1 MHNAHIIN
9 YLPISQ
15 FIMVFNWKKIKEI
28 LIQRKGLVTLS
39 LSDITG
45 TGITSIFW
53 FYIAFVIQPEQY
65 GEIFYFISIAAI
77 AFNLSNI
84 GTENNTIVLTAKGK
98 NLEST
103 LSTISLLFGTIASS
117 VLIIIF
123 YEIDIIIL
131 LFGYIIN
138 SLSLGYLIGRQFY
151 SKYAKFLLT
160 QKILTVLLGVSFYY
174 LFGADGIITAL
185 GISYLGFL
193 IIIIHLYRKS
203 PINFREFK
211 NNFTF
216 IWQNF
221 SLKFIGALREN
232 IDKLI
237 ILPLLGFSFLGNY
250 ALAMQF
256 IAVLSIPQAIFFKYM
271 LTNDSRKIPN
281 KNLKKYYLLVNV
293 GVSVLGSISL
303 PIFIPIFFPN
313 FTDIDVIRIMSF
325 VLIPNAIINIKISE
339 LLGDEKSKPVMFS
352 AIVALITV
360 TIGATILGSIFGGD
374 GIAITFVLSST
385 FMASFLLI
393 WTRKK

>member
-1 MHNAHIIN
+1 
-9 YLPISQ
+9 
-15 FIMVFNWKKIKEI
+15 MVFNWKRIKEI
-28 LIQRKGLVTLS
+28 LIQRKGLGVLS

-45 TGITSIFW
+45 TSITSIFW

-65 GEIFYFISIAAI
+65 GEIFYFISIVSI

-138 SLSLGYLIGRQFY
+138 SLSLGYLIGRRFY
-151 SKYAKFLLT
+151 SKYAKFLIA

-174 LFGADGIITAL
+174 LFGADGIISAL
-185 GISYLGFL
+185 GISYMGFL
-193 IIIIHLYRKS
+193 IIIVHLYRKS

-211 NNFTF
+211 NNFNF

-221 SLKFIGALREN
+221 SLKFIGALRDN

-256 IAVLSIPQAIFFKYM
+256 IAVLSMPNAIFFKYM

-281 KNLKKYYLLVNV
+281 KNLKKYYLLGSV
-293 GVSVLGSISL
+293 GISVLSSISL
-303 PIFIPIFFPN
+303 PILIPIFFPN

-360 TIGATILGSIFGGD
+360 AVGVTILGSIFGGD
-374 GIAITFVLSST
+374 GIAITYVLAST
-385 FMASFLLI
+385 FMAAFLLI